1 MNNNGAAQDE
11 LQQAINNITNAS
23 KATEADSTE
32 AVAQIEDR
40 IKKGSNGNGGNNGG
54 KGGKPVL
61 ATPVIPAPAAP
72 AAPAMPAFMN
82 NATAPLGE
90 PETKAFYGDPDLD
103 RVKASALSDLRP
115 IIEKVDL
122 PVEKKFLIYKEIIE
136 TTNDKSCIEGAY
148 NAAKGIQDE
157 KARAEALLFVVESID
172 RLGVQMPKK

>member
-23 KATEADSTE
+23 KATEADSSE

-40 IKKGSNGNGGNNGG
+40 LKKGSNNGGNGN
-54 KGGKPVL
+54 KGGKPVP
-61 ATPVIPAPAAP
+61 AAPVIPAPAAP
-72 AAPAMPAFMN
+72 AAPAMPAFIN
-82 NATAPLGE
+82 NATAPLGA

-115 IIEKVDL
+115 IIEKVDI
-122 PVEKKFLIYKEIIE
+122 PAEKKFTVYKEIIE
-136 TTNDKSCIEGAY
+136 TTNDKSCIEAAY
-148 NAAKGIQDE
+148 NSAKGIQDE
-157 KARAEALLFVVESID
+157 KTRAEALLFVVESID